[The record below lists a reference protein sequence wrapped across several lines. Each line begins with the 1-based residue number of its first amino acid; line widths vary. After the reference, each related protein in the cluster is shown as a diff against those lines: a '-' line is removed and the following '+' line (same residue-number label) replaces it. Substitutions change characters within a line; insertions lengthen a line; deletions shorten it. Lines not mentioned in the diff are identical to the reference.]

1 MQIGEETIKLGLI
14 CYSADNLE
22 ASAVGGFSQCFSSL
36 DVCRVCH
43 QQYNELQE
51 ISGIAKAAPWTREE
65 YDAAVEDMDEL
76 FDSSDD
82 EEAPVPTR
90 TYNTYPRT
98 EDLECM

>member
-1 MQIGEETIKLGLI
+1 
-14 CYSADNLE
+14 
-22 ASAVGGFSQCFSSL
+22 
-36 DVCRVCH
+36 
-43 QQYNELQE
+43 
-51 ISGIAKAAPWTREE
+51 
-65 YDAAVEDMDEL
+65 MDEL